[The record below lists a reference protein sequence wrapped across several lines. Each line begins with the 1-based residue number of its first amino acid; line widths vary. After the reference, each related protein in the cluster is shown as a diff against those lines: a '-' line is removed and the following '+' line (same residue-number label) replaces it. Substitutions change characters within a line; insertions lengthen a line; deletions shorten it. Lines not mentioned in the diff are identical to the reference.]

1 MPSLDRDDLRVAL
14 ALPLALSCGV
24 AAAPADTLLLNPFHD
39 PFVQAISG
47 RPCPP
52 PLGPAYTDAQ
62 RRAEAH
68 ARIERGTSCW
78 LAGSCSEPNAYRYDA
93 RIADAA
99 AAALRADAALAGST
113 IWVIAQRRFIEL
125 QGCVTDA
132 AQAARAQALV
142 QAVPDVQAVW
152 ARLAVPGQTPA
163 YPLAAS
169 APAR

>member
-1 MPSLDRDDLRVAL
+1 
-14 ALPLALSCGV
+14 
-24 AAAPADTLLLNPFHD
+24 
-39 PFVQAISG
+39 
-47 RPCPP
+47 
-52 PLGPAYTDAQ
+52 
-62 RRAEAH
+62 
-68 ARIERGTSCW
+68 
-78 LAGSCSEPNAYRYDA
+78 
-93 RIADAA
+93 
-99 AAALRADAALAGST
+99 LRADAALAGST